1 MLLENALK
9 QGQTRRISIDI
20 GQGTN
25 VGVTFQSTNPTLL
38 FVSNKGTVRAEQ
50 NPAQVSTAW
59 IKVFD
64 TSDRLRAVFQYD
76 VVPSSVD
83 LTGILDAST
92 GQALRTTQL
101 SVGRPLSPEVAVVD
115 SANLSVGVP
124 GQIVVSGLN
133 KLLSYTLGTVSG
145 ESLAALAMA
154 TSNASGVAA
163 FSVTPINSS
172 AIVAGVYRSEDATE
186 ALAPQSFPVQ

>member
-25 VGVTFQSTNPTLL
+25 VGVTFQSTNPSLL
-38 FVSNKGTVRAEQ
+38 FVSNKGTVRAEL
-50 NPAQVSTAW
+50 NPAQPTTAW
-59 IKVFD
+59 VKVFD
-64 TSDRLRAVFQYD
+64 VSNRLRAVFQYD

-92 GQALRTTQL
+92 GQPLRTTQL
-101 SVGRPLSPEVAVVD
+101 SVGRPLSPEAAVVD
-115 SANLSVGVP
+115 SAVLSVGVAS
-124 GQIVVSGLN
+124 QIVVSGLN
-133 KLLSYTLGTVSG
+133 KLLNYTLGTVSG

-154 TSNASGVAA
+154 TSNASGVAT
-163 FSVTPINSS
+163 FTLTPVNASPIL
-172 AIVAGVYRSEDATE
+172 AGVYRSEDATE